1 MSEHTKLNMSNTNTQ
16 ESGEESGEVSID
28 TDRQFKLKI
37 ANVLS
42 FIIAMIFNGAAQGLS
57 PQTLREQ
64 NDQWDLKI
72 APASYAFSIWGLIY
86 TLIAIFVVYQALPD
100 RCVPSRNNDV
110 IVNKIGYVFAINM
123 LGNALWLVIFGQNKV
138 WSFIISLLVIIGM
151 LTTQLFIMMQSVRS
165 HLGLVGI
172 ISLRCGFSI
181 YSGWV
186 TAATILN
193 ASFVLKS
200 LGLKDPSAGWAEST
214 WTIIILWVAFVI
226 YATATFRERNPLFGL
241 IYIWVLLAIRSR
253 QSEFEDIQLN
263 TMIIVIIHAVYLVM
277 VSSLVIFEKAKGKS
291 KMGLLY

>member
-1 MSEHTKLNMSNTNTQ
+1 MSEHTKLNMSNTKTQ
-16 ESGEESGEVSID
+16 VYGEESEEVSID

-42 FIIAMIFNGAAQGLS
+42 FIIAMIFNGAAQALS
-57 PQTLREQ
+57 PQSLREQ

-110 IVNKIGYVFAINM
+110 IVNKIGYIFAINM
-123 LGNALWLVIFGQNKV
+123 LGNALWLVIFGQNKI

-172 ISLRCGFSI
+172 ISLRCGFTI

-193 ASFVLKS
+193 VSFVI
-200 LGLKDPSAGWAEST
+200 ESIGFLREGYDSI

-226 YATATFRERNPLFGL
+226 YAIATFRERNPLFGL

-253 QSEFEDIQLN
+253 HPQSEFEDIQTN
-263 TMIIVIIHAVYLVM
+263 TSWILIIHAVYLVM